1 MQIHC
6 WVDRLLLN
14 MHCTSLARC
23 THVGSV
29 WAERLYAGLRAQ
41 ALFLTGGIQMIIAE
55 VVMAALL
62 GIYFKGAIG
71 DYVPS
76 SVGIGILVV
85 VCIFE
90 SGFDYSWGPLACL
103 VRAEAHDVVQR
114 FSFTERRHFLTF
126 STSLAFHACQ
136 ICAKYELDAG

>member
-1 MQIHC
+1 MHEIHC
-6 WVDRLLLN
+6 WVDRLLN

-103 VRAEAHDVVQR
+103 VSAHDVFNV
-114 FSFTERRHFLTF
+114 SFTKGDTF
-126 STSLAFHACQ
+126 
-136 ICAKYELDAG
+136 